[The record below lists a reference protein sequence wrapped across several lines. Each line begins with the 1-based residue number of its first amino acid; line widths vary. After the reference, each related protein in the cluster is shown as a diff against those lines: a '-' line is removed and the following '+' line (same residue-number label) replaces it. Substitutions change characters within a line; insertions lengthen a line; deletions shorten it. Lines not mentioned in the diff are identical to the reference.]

1 MDHMRHILRRSATW
15 IASAAMMIGLLLV
28 PSAQAANIADDFMTQ
43 LNAVQRQ
50 QFATWRVARKAHD
63 ARLDGYWTTVEA
75 KRATRRK
82 KKADRAP
89 LTAQDYVAT
98 FPPAYEGPQL
108 PPDLLKSW
116 NAFVAADEAKSPPP
130 PPKELIPLEQYLADA
145 KSIYGFVP
153 ERVSERAFKE
163 RYAEEALALGL
174 TKSQVVRVY
183 ALETGGIGTA
193 DMQAGV
199 NPITKKGRPI
209 SSALGYAQL
218 LCANSVSEVAKYG
231 KRFIER
237 LESMAQRSDVPRER
251 AAQLRTKAAL
261 LEKMVRNARSVP
273 NGWPQHQAYARTPE
287 GQGIHALNLD
297 GDIGP
302 MLQAM
307 KLHGLKEEAI
317 KAGKGQ
323 LTGGEMELMNLSGP
337 GTGLE
342 ILLNAPAA
350 AVPTTNFFAR
360 TAYSVNKM
368 AQNLTGAGLLAE
380 LNRRMDQSIKQPGAV
395 EFESAFDAVTATPLP
410 WR

>member
-1 MDHMRHILRRSATW
+1 MLLSVVATR
-15 IASAAMMIGLLLV
+15 
-28 PSAQAANIADDFMTQ
+28 PAQAASLADEFLAQ
-43 LNAVQRQ
+43 LSAPQRQ
-50 QFATWRVARKAHD
+50 DFVAWRTARKAHD
-63 ARLDGYWTTVEA
+63 ARLDGYWTTIEA
-75 KRATRRK
+75 KRAIRRK
-82 KKADRAP
+82 KKAERAT

-108 PPDLLKSW
+108 TPDMLKNW
-116 NAFVAADEAKSPPP
+116 NAFVAAEEAKSPPP
-130 PPKELIPLEQYLADA
+130 PPKDLIPLEQYLADS
-145 KSIYGFVP
+145 KTIYGFVP

-193 DMQAGV
+193 DMQSGV

-218 LCANSVSEVAKYG
+218 LCANSVSEIAKFG

-237 LESMAQRSDVPRER
+237 LESMAQRPDVPRER
-251 AAQLRTKAAL
+251 AAQLRAKVAI

-273 NGWPQHQAYARTPE
+273 NEWADHQAYARTPS

-307 KLHGLKEEAI
+307 KLFGLKEEAI

-323 LTGGEMELMNLSGP
+323 LTGGEMELMNLSGQ

-350 AVPTTNFFAR
+350 AVPTTNFFTR
-360 TAYSVNKM
+360 TAYTVNKM
-368 AQNLTGAGLLAE
+368 TQNLTGAGLLAE
-380 LNRRMDQSIKQPGAV
+380 LDRRMDLSIKQPGSV
-395 EFESAFDAVTATPLP
+395 EFEAAFDAVAATLP
-410 WR
+410 SRR